1 MDIET
6 ELTRILQEEIDKEV
20 IMQAR
25 VESYVVQG
33 WHLVVCSA
41 PIEDIG
47 SWMQANMQDEWRV
60 FFENWLFRDSN
71 DAVLFRLTW
80 S

>member
-1 MDIET
+1 MDVET
-6 ELTRILQEEIDKEV
+6 ELSKLLQQAIDKEV
-20 IMQAR
+20 IIQAR
-25 VESYVVQG
+25 VATYVAQD

-47 SWMQANMQDEWRV
+47 GWMQTNIQDEWHV
-60 FFENWLFRDSN
+60 FFSDWLFKDSA

-80 S
+80 G

>member
-47 SWMQANMQDEWRV
+47 GWMQANMQDEWRV
-60 FFENWLFRDSN
+60 FFSDWLFKDSN

-80 S
+80 G